1 MGMVQRPNT
10 YLVHGK
16 TYTITDD
23 YMYGGERCLS
33 STPALPRG
41 KKNAKTKINKQIF

>member
-23 YMYGGERCLS
+23 YMYGGGKVPKFHP
-33 STPALPRG
+33 STAKR
-41 KKNAKTKINKQIF
+41 KKKMLRLK